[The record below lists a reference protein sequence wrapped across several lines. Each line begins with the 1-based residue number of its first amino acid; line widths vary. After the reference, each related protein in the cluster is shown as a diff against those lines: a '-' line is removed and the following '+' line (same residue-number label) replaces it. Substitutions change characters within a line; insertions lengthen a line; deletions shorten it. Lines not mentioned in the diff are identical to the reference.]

1 MRKRVVAN
9 VSAATPEFS
18 IGDLAP
24 GLDYVVQVFAYNKR
38 GRSTPY
44 LLDGFSLKVA
54 ENRIGESGGPITDP

>member
-24 GLDYVVQVFAYNKR
+24 GLDYVVQVFAYNKQ

-54 ENRIGESGGPITDP
+54 ENRMGESGGSTADP